1 MKKENTEI
9 QETQQETVNVEVD
22 EKTTEQMLSETEKSL
37 KETKDAYLRLA
48 AEYDNYRKRTARDIA
63 NLSNIAVE
71 KLATDI
77 LPVVDDFGRM
87 QDYINKLHGAKND
100 TEQMKQIIAGFQ
112 PIADKLTAALSKH
125 NIKKIEINTGD
136 DFDVDKQEAITAIP
150 AGDNMTNKIVDCTL
164 NGYMHGDK
172 VIRYAKVVVGQ

>member
-1 MKKENTEI
+1 MKNENKEIPENI
-9 QETQQETVNVEVD
+9 QENVNVE
-22 EKTTEQMLSETEKSL
+22 EKTTEPMVNETEKCL
-37 KETKDAYLRLA
+37 NETKDAYLRLA
-48 AEYDNYRKRTARDIA
+48 AEYDNYRKRTAKNIA
-63 NLSNIAVE
+63 DLSNIAVE

-87 QDYINKLHGAKND
+87 QEYISKLQDAQND
-100 TEQMKQIIAGFQ
+100 VEQMKQIIAGFQ
-112 PIADKLTAALSKH
+112 PIADKLVAALSKH

-150 AGDNMTNKIVDCTL
+150 AGDNMTNKVVDCTL

>member
-1 MKKENTEI
+1 MKKENKEI
-9 QETQQETVNVEVD
+9 QENIQETVNVEVE
-22 EKTTEQMLSETEKSL
+22 EKTKESTMNETEERL
-37 KETKDAYLRLA
+37 NETKDAYLRLA
-48 AEYDNYRKRTARDIA
+48 AEYDNYRKRTAKNITD
-63 NLSNIAVE
+63 LSNIAVE

-87 QDYINKLHGAKND
+87 QEYISKLQDAQND
-100 TEQMKQIIAGFQ
+100 VEQMKQIIAGFK
-112 PIADKLTAALSKH
+112 PISDKLVAALSKH

-164 NGYMHGDK
+164 DGYMHGDK
-172 VIRYAKVVVGQ
+172 VIRFAKVVVGQ